1 MCEREERQMNN
12 SPLVFAVL
20 LLLTVVFTVPGCD
33 GPTGYSPDFADLDL
47 SSLQFEEF
55 EKPCEAWQLPQMS
68 PTGIVPEDGE
78 YSFSQK
84 GSFRVMSHSTG
95 SFIQFSVEQRILGAI
110 PVIDGA
116 FMNCFGQIEGTFCP
130 SDSYGISGHFVTPTR
145 AEGIIKYA
153 SDCQITAEVP
163 FVAEKR

>member
-1 MCEREERQMNN
+1 M
-12 SPLVFAVL
+12 L
-20 LLLTVVFTVPGCD
+20 LLSTALFTVPGCD
-33 GPTGYSPDFADLDL
+33 GGGGYSFDLGDIDL
-47 SSLQFEEF
+47 TSLESEEI

-95 SFIQFSVEQRILGAI
+95 SFIQFSVEQRLFGAI

-116 FMNCFGQIEGTFCP
+116 FMNCFGQIGGTYCP

-153 SDCQITAEVP
+153 SDCQITTESP